1 LAQAQVAAAGVAAM
15 PKRFNG
21 PGPGAYDVRG
31 YLGKGSAYTMRTRKT
46 EKANFVGP
54 GPSTY
59 LPNISMSSE
68 IRNAS
73 CAQYSF
79 GTAERFKSP
88 RFTNPGPAEYYPP
101 MKASDGGSGIN
112 GKIGKSP
119 RKGLQDAIQANP
131 GPGAYSPREPG
142 KLGGKTMA
150 FRLGKDHNIISPG
163 PAAYAPE
170 LEPDRKS
177 PSWGFSGAPRG
188 GMVGKSSVVPGP
200 GAYDVKRDL
209 QGPAASLTPRR
220 DNIFDLI

>member
-1 LAQAQVAAAGVAAM
+1 VKWLRRPTAAM

-31 YLGKGSAYTMRTRKT
+31 YLGKGSAYTMRTRHTDK
-46 EKANFVGP
+46 EKFVGP

-59 LPNISMSSE
+59 LPKISVSSE
-68 IRNAS
+68 IRNRS

-79 GTAERFKSP
+79 GTAERFKTP
-88 RFTNPGPAEYYPP
+88 QINYPGPAEYTPP
-101 MKASDGGSGIN
+101 LKSTNGGSGVN

-119 RKGLQDAIQANP
+119 RKGLTDGEDVAP
-131 GPGAYSPREPG
+131 GPGAYTPRDPG

-150 FRLGKDHNIISPG
+150 FRVVKDHTIVSPG

-170 LEPDRKS
+170 VADGRG
-177 PSWGFSGAPRG
+177 PSWGFGGATRSTDFG
-188 GMVGKSSVVPGP
+188 SSIAPGP

-209 QGPAASLTPRR
+209 QGPSASLTPRR

>member
-1 LAQAQVAAAGVAAM
+1 M

-31 YLGKGSAYTMRTRKT
+31 YLGKGNAYTMRTRHHDK
-46 EKANFVGP
+46 EKFVGP

-59 LPNISMSSE
+59 LPQISVSSE
-68 IRNAS
+68 IRNRA

-88 RFTNPGPAEYYPP
+88 QAVFPGPAEYTPP
-101 MKASDGGSGIN
+101 IKASNGGSGVM

-119 RKGLQDAIQANP
+119 RKGLVDAMGEKP
-131 GPGAYSPREPG
+131 GPGAYSPRDPG

-150 FRLGKDHNIISPG
+150 FRMVKEHTIISPG

-170 LEPDRKS
+170 AEPERRG
-177 PSWGFSGAPRG
+177 PSWDFSGATRETSFG
-188 GMVGKSSVVPGP
+188 SSVAPGP
-200 GAYDVKRDL
+200 GAYDVKREL
-209 QGPAASLTPRR
+209 QGPSASLTPRR